1 MIRLEGVSYHYQR
14 NGREYPALSSIDM
27 TIKEGTWLTI
37 LGSNGSGKTT
47 LAMLLNG
54 LLLPKSGQVTVDGFS
69 TGKAEEVFAVRCRV
83 AYIFQNPENQIIATT
98 VEEDVAF
105 GPENLGLPREE
116 IHARVDSALEAVG
129 MEDYREHAPHLLS
142 GGQKQK
148 VAIAG
153 ALAMEPRYLIMDE
166 ATSMLDPAS
175 RNETIAA
182 VKRLHLEQGITVINI
197 SHFIEEALL
206 GDEILVLSKG
216 EIALMG
222 KTEPILSQKETLA
235 RYGLDLPPI
244 IELGGRLREHGYM
257 EGDLPLTVEE
267 MVSGLC
273 RLK

>member
-1 MIRLEGVSYHYQR
+1 M
-14 NGREYPALSSIDM
+14 SSIDM
-27 TIKEGTWLTI
+27 TIKKGTWLTI

-54 LLLPKSGQVTVDGFS
+54 LLLPESGQVTVDGFR
-69 TGKAEEVFAVRCRV
+69 TGKEEEVFEVRRRV

-116 IHARVDSALEAVG
+116 IRARVDNALQAVG

-166 ATSMLDPAS
+166 ATSMLDPVS
-175 RNETIAA
+175 RNETLTA
-182 VKRLHLEQGITVINI
+182 VTRLHREQGITVINI

-216 EIALMG
+216 EVVLMG

-235 RYGLDLPPI
+235 RHGLDLPPI
-244 IELGGRLREHGYM
+244 IKLGGRLREHGYM